1 MPGESSG
8 ATVRKSLAA
17 RAVWA
22 ALAVAAAAIY
32 DFLADFLAGF
42 PANP

>member
-1 MPGESSG
+1 MAGESSG

-22 ALAVAAAAIY
+22 LAVAAAAITG
-32 DFLADFLAGF
+32 FLA
-42 PANP
+42 NP